1 MSDYASIQSID
12 CLRDLRSA
20 VAKFIDSVG
29 SALLAADAEVDRT
42 TDWLR
47 RDRPAHW
54 KGQLRK
60 REEAVTQARLAL
72 NRKRSMPTA
81 TGAKRSTV
89 DEEKEL
95 SRRRRLLE
103 EAEHK
108 ALAVKR
114 WNQQFAKAVMQYRS
128 GVREIL
134 ALVDTDLP
142 SAMAELHR
150 HLIALERYVAL
161 KPPSADRPNTI
172 TQWTRS
178 DEPPIQQRPSESGE
192 EGS

>member
-12 CLRDLRSA
+12 CLRDLRTA
-20 VAKFIDSVG
+20 IARFIDSVG
-29 SALLAADAEVDRT
+29 SALLAADAEIDRT
-42 TDWLR
+42 ADWLR

-54 KGQLRK
+54 KAQLRK
-60 REEAVTQARLAL
+60 REEAVTRARLDL
-72 NRKRSMPTA
+72 NRRRSMPTA

-103 EAEHK
+103 EAEQK
-108 ALAVKR
+108 MLAVKR
-114 WNQQFAKAVMQYRS
+114 WDQQFAKGFTQYRS

-142 SAMAELHR
+142 AAMAELQR
-150 HLIALERYVAL
+150 LLIALERYVAL
-161 KPPSADRPNTI
+161 KPPSADRPKTG
-172 TQWTRS
+172 TDWTRS
-178 DEPPIQQRPSESGE
+178 DEPQIQQRPTESGK
-192 EGS
+192 EGP